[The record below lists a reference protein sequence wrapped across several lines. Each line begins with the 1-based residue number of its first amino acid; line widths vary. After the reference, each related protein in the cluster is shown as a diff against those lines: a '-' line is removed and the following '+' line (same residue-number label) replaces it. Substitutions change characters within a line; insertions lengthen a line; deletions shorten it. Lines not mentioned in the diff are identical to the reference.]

1 MVVNNLLQKHFHKN
15 LAINIY
21 CFLFIFILFIFI
33 YVSFVEADAFDGP
46 SCYDPENL
54 CKPVDIRYKIF
65 LPQNLKDNYYIL
77 KQTSLYLGISRF
89 DIITNLSHMVYLKR
103 GFLRGRFCGMTECI
117 NFIKKSDL
125 DKISFLSYP
134 ESISFVFDGYG
145 LENCIVLDT
154 DLEYK
159 LWQKWSEAT
168 YMKSEEELAKMSEI
182 EYYKEQ
188 LNKEGKKFMS
198 CDEFDKKLI
207 KIKFAK
213 PEDSDKSVL
222 EELAKQLGVYGK
234 ENYALG
240 YIPKI
245 SPIEAIEIE
254 YKADPEVKDGY
265 ITLTK
270 LRATIYLDDGTKKE
284 LKSSSLPTTSTNVIT
299 PTTSFQSIPAQ
310 TKSSQSLLL
319 NLWLKIKC
327 FFLRL
332 IGKAC

>member
-1 MVVNNLLQKHFHKN
+1 VN
-15 LAINIY
+15 
-21 CFLFIFILFIFI
+21 
-33 YVSFVEADAFDGP
+33 FVKADAFDGP

-54 CKPVDIRYKIF
+54 CKPVDIIYKIF
-65 LPQNLKDNYYIL
+65 LSQNLKDNYYIL

-134 ESISFVFDGYG
+134 ESISFVFGGYG

-154 DLEYK
+154 DLEHK

-245 SPIEAIEIE
+245 SP
-254 YKADPEVKDGY
+254 YRVN
-265 ITLTK
+265 
-270 LRATIYLDDGTKKE
+270 R
-284 LKSSSLPTTSTNVIT
+284 N
-299 PTTSFQSIPAQ
+299 
-310 TKSSQSLLL
+310 
-319 NLWLKIKC
+319 
-327 FFLRL
+327 
-332 IGKAC
+332 

>member
-1 MVVNNLLQKHFHKN
+1 VN
-15 LAINIY
+15 
-21 CFLFIFILFIFI
+21 
-33 YVSFVEADAFDGP
+33 FVKADAFDGP

-54 CKPVDIRYKIF
+54 CKPVDIIYKIF
-65 LPQNLKDNYYIL
+65 LPPNLKDNYYIL
-77 KQTSLYLGISRF
+77 EQTSSYINTSRF
-89 DIITNLSHMVYLKR
+89 DIITNLSHMVYLKD
-103 GFLRGRFCGMTECI
+103 GFLRGAFCGMTKCI

-134 ESISFVFDGYG
+134 ESISFVFDG

-154 DLEYK
+154 DFEHK
-159 LWQKWSEAT
+159 LWQKWSEET
-168 YMKSEEELAKMSEI
+168 YMKSEEELAKMSYI

-213 PEDSDKSVL
+213 PEDSDGSVL
-222 EELAKQLGVYGK
+222 EELARQLGVYGK
-234 ENYALG
+234 ENYDLG

-245 SPIEAIEIE
+245 SPIELIEIE

-270 LRATIYLDDGTKKE
+270 LRATIYLDDGSKKE
-284 LKSSSLPTTSTNVIT
+284 LKSSSLTTTSTNVIT
-299 PTTSFQSIPAQ
+299 PTTSFQSIP
-310 TKSSQSLLL
+310 TRPTSSQSLLL